1 MTERSKVTVQDLE
14 TRFAPVFA
22 LKAESKVFDPDDPVL
37 TASDLRAAWNALN
50 DAVPAVVAHCQC
62 FSTKPEDNDQSKMIS
77 LWDFM
82 SGREVRICINKR
94 GGYDLSVLAEHGEW
108 SETQLSLDVLLL
120 KLLALDYL
128 PEQFRAFSC

>member
-1 MTERSKVTVQDLE
+1 MTARTNATVRDLKSK
-14 TRFAPVFA
+14 FAPVFA

-37 TASDLRAAWNALN
+37 TASELRAAWNALN
-50 DAVPAVVAHCQC
+50 DAVPTVVAHCQC
-62 FSTKPEDNDQSKMIS
+62 FSTKPEDDDQSKMIS

-82 SGREVRICINKR
+82 SGREVLISANKR
-94 GGYDLSVLAEHGEW
+94 GGYDLSVRSEHGEW

>member
-1 MTERSKVTVQDLE
+1 MTARTKAPMQDLE
-14 TRFAPVFA
+14 SRFASVFA
-22 LKAESKVFDPDDPVL
+22 LKAASKVFDPDDPVL
-37 TASDLRAAWNALN
+37 NASEMRAAWSALN
-50 DAVPAVVAHCQC
+50 DAVPAAVAHCQC
-62 FSTKPEDNDQSKMIS
+62 FSTKPEDDDQSEMIS

-82 SGREVRICINKR
+82 SGREVLISANKR
-94 GGYDLSVLAEHGEW
+94 GDYDLSVRSEHGEW